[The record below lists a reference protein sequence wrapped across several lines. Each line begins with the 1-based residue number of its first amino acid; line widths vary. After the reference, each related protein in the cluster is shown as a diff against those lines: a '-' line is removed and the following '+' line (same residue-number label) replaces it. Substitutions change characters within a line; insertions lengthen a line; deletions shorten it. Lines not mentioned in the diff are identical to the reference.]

1 MAVVQILVRS
11 TLQTSFKQAPVAENK
26 GKNWEKEDLPAV
38 SEDRVQNHVKNLKV
52 HNSMGPD
59 EIHPQVLSELADKVA
74 KLLSI
79 LFERSWQF
87 GGVPTDWER
96 GNVTSVP
103 GEIME

>member
-1 MAVVQILVRS
+1 MAVVQIVVRS
-11 TLQTSFKQAPVAENK
+11 TLQTSFKQAQVAENK
-26 GKNWEKEDLPAV
+26 GKNWEKEDW
-38 SEDRVQNHVKNLKV
+38 VQNHVKNLRV